1 MNKQEETLK
10 ELKILITKEVKS
22 LREITSIYSSLEE
35 SGGNEEKT
43 MMESQVKELK
53 SVIRKTMEEISNTLE
68 DMAITK
74 PLPIVKTEYQRSSS
88 PEPEF
93 KSLYKI
99 NKKQIN
105 DEIEIVPKEHTTRHK
120 IVDVEMTDLER
131 KTIKR
136 IKKIKKE
143 VKAEKIEKPSKYIS
157 FANKIFENVSHSLSK
172 NQIFVTLKGDLI
184 KSNMQYLVTSYISV
198 MLLTTLIVSVFGLLI
213 FLFFLFFNIGVQLP
227 IITRVTESLASR
239 FLKVFWIL
247 IAVPFGTFL
256 AMYVYPSIE
265 RSYIENKINQELPFA
280 TIHMSAISG
289 SMVEPSKIFSIIIL
303 TEEYPFLQREFTKL
317 INEIN
322 IYGYDFVTALRNV
335 AFNSPSSKLSE
346 LLNGLATTI
355 NSGGDLPTFFDK
367 RAQTL
372 LFDYR
377 IEREKYTKSA
387 ETFMDIYISL
397 VIAAPMILMLL
408 LMMMEVSGLGISLSA
423 SMITL
428 VMVLGV
434 AMINIIFLTFLQ
446 LRQPTT

>member
-136 IKKIKKE
+136 IKKI
-143 VKAEKIEKPSKYIS
+143 
-157 FANKIFENVSHSLSK
+157 N
-172 NQIFVTLKGDLI
+172 
-184 KSNMQYLVTSYISV
+184 
-198 MLLTTLIVSVFGLLI
+198 
-213 FLFFLFFNIGVQLP
+213 
-227 IITRVTESLASR
+227 
-239 FLKVFWIL
+239 
-247 IAVPFGTFL
+247 
-256 AMYVYPSIE
+256 
-265 RSYIENKINQELPFA
+265 
-280 TIHMSAISG
+280 
-289 SMVEPSKIFSIIIL
+289 
-303 TEEYPFLQREFTKL
+303 
-317 INEIN
+317 
-322 IYGYDFVTALRNV
+322 
-335 AFNSPSSKLSE
+335 
-346 LLNGLATTI
+346 
-355 NSGGDLPTFFDK
+355 
-367 RAQTL
+367 
-372 LFDYR
+372 
-377 IEREKYTKSA
+377 
-387 ETFMDIYISL
+387 
-397 VIAAPMILMLL
+397 
-408 LMMMEVSGLGISLSA
+408 
-423 SMITL
+423 
-428 VMVLGV
+428 
-434 AMINIIFLTFLQ
+434 
-446 LRQPTT
+446 